1 MSPKLI
7 TAFVIAVILAIL
19 LIIGGQPCLALVAF
33 VGPVLAWI
41 LTILGVTAAGVL
53 TAVSGGG
60 SFPMVAGVGFI
71 VTLAL
76 AIYSYFM

>member
-41 LTILGVTAAGVL
+41 LTIAAGVL